1 MTVDLRGYMAI
12 EDRADQQEDR
22 RFHLGVRGGAC
33 SPFGPGEALLTLVR
47 PSDLCRFCPH
57 ALNKAAPAMGQT
69 TWSSAPSRFGERSMY
84 VGKPHY
90 FIVAIA
96 VARKF
101 AAVVR

>member
-1 MTVDLRGYMAI
+1 MTADLRGYMAI

-57 ALNKAAPAMGQT
+57 ALNKAAPAMGPNDLVICALPI
-69 TWSSAPSRFGERSMY
+69 WRAKY
-84 VGKPHY
+84 V
-90 FIVAIA
+90 
-96 VARKF
+96 R
-101 AAVVR
+101 R